1 MATKLAFTTLRE
13 DQGQPLFWS
22 MHWQRLLKS
31 WKYFGLPSVPNE
43 KELFLKV
50 CQFFKEQPDQ
60 ILRIDLLDDQR
71 FEFNSRSVVCRDS
84 EALLKLSL
92 SENRLMKRSIPPW
105 LKAGDYSWRMSQ
117 RELAR
122 KKSFDDYL
130 YLDEQEKIAE
140 ATVSNLIWCKG
151 STFFTP
157 QVSEYILQGITVSLF
172 LENHKN
178 NFTCSIFDLND
189 LLGADA
195 AWLVNAVTGP
205 QRIASLDQHKFSS
218 KLPQVDLDQ
227 LYWGL
232 VKQDRKTRS
241 E

>member
-22 MHWQRLLKS
+22 MHWQRILKS
-31 WKYFGLPSVPNE
+31 WKYFGLPGVPDE

-50 CQFFKEQPDQ
+50 CQFFNDQPDQ
-60 ILRIDLLDDQR
+60 ILRIDLLDDQS
-71 FEFNSRSVVCRDS
+71 FEFNFRPLVCRDS
-84 EALLKLSL
+84 EALINLTL
-92 SENRLMKRSIPPW
+92 SENRLKKRCEPSW
-105 LKAGDYSWRMSQ
+105 LKAGDYSWRMNQ
-117 RELAR
+117 RDLAR
-122 KKSFDDYL
+122 QQKFDDYL
-130 YLDEQEKIAE
+130 YLDEQEMIAE
-140 ATVSNLIWCKG
+140 ASVSNIIWCKD
-151 STFFTP
+151 SSFFTP
-157 QVSEYILQGITVSLF
+157 QANEYILQGITVSLF

-178 NFTCSIFDLND
+178 NFTCSSYDLKD
-189 LLGADA
+189 LLSADA

-227 LYWGL
+227 LYWAL
-232 VKQDRKTRS
+232 VKHDRNSRS